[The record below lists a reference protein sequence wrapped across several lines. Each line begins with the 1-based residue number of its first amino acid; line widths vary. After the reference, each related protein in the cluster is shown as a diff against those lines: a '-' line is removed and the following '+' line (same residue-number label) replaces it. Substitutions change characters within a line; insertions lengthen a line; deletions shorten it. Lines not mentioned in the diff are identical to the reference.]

1 MTAPIAPEPAVI
13 PADVSVA
20 RAELI
25 AVALRWHASERW
37 AKELHKAAERYE
49 TARDVWLDAMVAS

>member
-1 MTAPIAPEPAVI
+1 MTKTATL

-20 RAELI
+20 RAELV

-49 TARDVWLDAMVAS
+49 VARDLWLDAMVAS